1 MSDERLFL
9 DTVFIQALLNKR
21 DQYHPQ
27 AKEFLPRVRDAA
39 AVWVTETVL
48 VEVGNALGAV
58 NRLGTVQFIQQCYST
73 ANLRVVA
80 VDTPLL
86 TRALQLYSQRPDKTW
101 GLTDCISFVVM
112 WEQGLTDAVS
122 ADVHLCPSGISRIVA
137 GVIDCERLKIN
148 HKQSSI

>member
-21 DQYHPQ
+21 DQYHGI
-27 AKEFLPRVRDAA
+27 ARAFVPRVRAAA
-39 AVWVTETVL
+39 AVWVTEAVL

-58 NRLGTVQFIQQCYST
+58 NRPAAVQFIQQSYYT
-73 ANLRVVA
+73 ANLQVVM

-86 TRALQLYSQRPDKTW
+86 TRALQLYSERPDKTW

-112 WEQGLTDAVS
+112 WEQGLTDAVT
-122 ADVHLCPSGISRIVA
+122 ADVHFVQA
-137 GVIDCERLKIN
+137 GFRALLRESLTR
-148 HKQSSI
+148 